1 MIDSVI
7 DHNISISKYNPLA
20 GSSFIKLPN
29 KLDHPRKILINIQ
42 NIDDSECSKWS
53 IVIYLSPT
61 DQNPRRIP
69 KTDKDFAK
77 KLDCKDIKFP
87 VKIRDIHKIEKKN
100 YITISVFGY
109 ENKKSIQSMYQ
120 RKPCEENHADLL
132 LIGDEGKRHYLLMKD
147 FNAFMHDYTLYFGRK
162 YFCRFCL
169 QAFSTEETLKRHTK
183 NFFKIM
189 ANKEL

>member
-1 MIDSVI
+1 
-7 DHNISISKYNPLA
+7 
-20 GSSFIKLPN
+20 
-29 KLDHPRKILINIQ
+29 
-42 NIDDSECSKWS
+42 
-53 IVIYLSPT
+53 
-61 DQNPRRIP
+61 
-69 KTDKDFAK
+69 
-77 KLDCKDIKFP
+77 
-87 VKIRDIHKIEKKN
+87 
-100 YITISVFGY
+100 
-109 ENKKSIQSMYQ
+109 MYQ